1 MSKIIESLTPEQES
15 SLEGYYEKWLAIGL
29 DTKPA
34 NREATEAAITKL
46 YENEGF
52 KKPSFFWVLSPK
64 ELVKASAFIEY
75 NGRAPT
81 PEELN
86 SYTET
91 SKDGICYGY
100 HDSGWLSSYDVF
112 SNELKL
118 EEECKDIQPLLEIA
132 KNCGWWVP
140 FDDEGKGSGG
150 ICVCSERH
158 SVLKL
163 NESGDPHCFDG
174 PAIVYPDGYSLYFF
188 NGLAVTK
195 EYAEMKPE
203 DFTSNI
209 ILSEKNADIRRE
221 LIRKIGN
228 EKAASLMNAKT
239 LNSAFGYDL
248 LNIDIDG
255 ERTRPFLRMKNPSM
269 DTIHVE
275 GVTAE
280 CETVMDAIKFRNGKD
295 KLPATLDGIPAKD
308 IFPGVSDDLIGNY
321 HQQGDALFE
330 MIDSIPENAKK
341 KDNMV
346 AVEGLR
352 RHVAQGKDVIV
363 FEGFLSAPN
372 GVTIIHPEHGKGSVA
387 KDTVLAPGHYLVT
400 QVQEYDHWLEEQ
412 RTLID

>member
-1 MSKIIESLTPEQES
+1 MSKIIESLTSEQEA
-15 SLEGYYEKWLAIGL
+15 SLEAYYEKWLAIGL
-29 DTKPA
+29 DTKSA
-34 NREATEAAITKL
+34 NREATESAITKL

-52 KKPSFFWVLSPK
+52 KKPSFFWVQSPK
-64 ELVKASAFIEY
+64 ELVKASAFIEK
-75 NGRAPT
+75 NGRVPT
-81 PEELN
+81 TEELN
-86 SYTET
+86 EFTET
-91 SKDGICYGY
+91 SKDGICYGS
-100 HDSGWLSSYDVF
+100 HDAGWLSSYDVF
-112 SNELKL
+112 SNELGLK
-118 EEECKDIQPLLEIA
+118 EECKDIEPLLEVA

-140 FDDEGKGSGG
+140 FDNENGG
-150 ICVCSERH
+150 ICVCSEKH
-158 SVLKL
+158 STLKL
-163 NESGDPHCFDG
+163 NEDGDPHCFDG
-174 PAIVYPDGYSLYFF
+174 PAIEYPDGFALYFF
-188 NGLAVTK
+188 NGVAVTK
-195 EYAEMKPE
+195 EYAEMKSE

-228 EKAASLMNAKT
+228 EKAAELMNAKI
-239 LNSAFGYDL
+239 LDSAFGYEL
-248 LNIDIDG
+248 LDINIDA

-275 GVTAE
+275 GVIAD
-280 CETVMDAIKFRNGKD
+280 CKSVMDAIKFRNGKD

-308 IFPGVSDDLIGNY
+308 IFPGVSEDLIGNY

-330 MIDSIPENAKK
+330 MIDAIPTDAKP

-363 FEGFLSAPN
+363 FEGYLSAPN

-387 KDTVLAPGHYLVT
+387 KDTVLAPGPYLVT
-400 QVQEYDHWLEEQ
+400 QVQEYDHWREEQ